1 MTDGQTDGRTDRR
14 EGNRLMEMVLLNTNN
29 ICCEKIRKGSLICR
43 YANILLLDVYVN
55 EVYRDNDVYKWK
67 VNKSV
72 SSVMIIYE
80 ILVFCQHQT

>member
-1 MTDGQTDGRTDRR
+1 MK
-14 EGNRLMEMVLLNTNN
+14 ENN
-29 ICCEKIRKGSLICR
+29 SKIRSLIWR
-43 YANILLLDVYVN
+43 YANILLPDVYVTG
-55 EVYRDNDVYKWK
+55 VYSDNDVYKWK